1 MTNTIKKIIYFDEL
15 SAMDLLQIE
24 KKGNLT
30 KTVQL
35 MHDEKGSAS
44 GESKVNMEF
53 GKQSAVKQIFDSL
66 LGMSA
71 SASASAGI
79 NGNITGERVA
89 KTILENTLIYDF
101 LDTVEF
107 RKKKTIIDISEG
119 FKLNIQQDTMTYF
132 ATITPIASM
141 FEGSKHLDEEELS
154 FDVSKMNEAIRS
166 IKGYFELIGTRG
178 NENRVFRFNIEA
190 FKNNYR
196 IQDLKFMNLT
206 LYSVLV
212 GEISKENLNYDK
224 EFDLNQG
231 AKPSGIGKFKGIR
244 SEATKEDKYQVYDV
258 ILAGVK

>member
-89 KTILENTLIYDF
+89 K
-101 LDTVEF
+101 
-107 RKKKTIIDISEG
+107 
-119 FKLNIQQDTMTYF
+119 
-132 ATITPIASM
+132 
-141 FEGSKHLDEEELS
+141 
-154 FDVSKMNEAIRS
+154 NE
-166 IKGYFELIGTRG
+166 
-178 NENRVFRFNIEA
+178 
-190 FKNNYR
+190 
-196 IQDLKFMNLT
+196 
-206 LYSVLV
+206 
-212 GEISKENLNYDK
+212 
-224 EFDLNQG
+224 
-231 AKPSGIGKFKGIR
+231 
-244 SEATKEDKYQVYDV
+244 
-258 ILAGVK
+258 

>member
-1 MTNTIKKIIYFDEL
+1 
-15 SAMDLLQIE
+15 MDLLQIE

-35 MHDEKGSAS
+35 MHGEKGSAS
-44 GESKVNMEF
+44 GEAKVSMEI
-53 GKQSAVKQIFDSL
+53 GKQSALKQIFDSL
-66 LGMSA
+66 IGMSTNA
-71 SASASAGI
+71 SINAGI

-107 RKKKTIIDISEG
+107 RKKKPIIDISDG

-141 FEGSKHLDEEELS
+141 FEGSKSLEDEDLT
-154 FDVSKMNEAIRS
+154 FDVSKMNEAIKN

-178 NENRVFRFNIEA
+178 KENRVFRFNIES

-212 GEISKENLNYDK
+212 GEISKENLKFDK
-224 EFDLNQG
+224 EFDLNQDD
-231 AKPSGIGKFKGIR
+231 KPSGIGNFGGIK
-244 SEATKEDKYQVYDV
+244 SEKTKLDKYQVYDV

>member
-1 MTNTIKKIIYFDEL
+1 
-15 SAMDLLQIE
+15 MDLLQIE

-166 IKGYFELIGTRG
+166 IKGYFELIGTREIG
-178 NENRVFRFNIEA
+178 RASCRERV
-190 FKNNYR
+190 Y
-196 IQDLKFMNLT
+196 
-206 LYSVLV
+206 VLV
-212 GEISKENLNYDK
+212 
-224 EFDLNQG
+224 
-231 AKPSGIGKFKGIR
+231 
-244 SEATKEDKYQVYDV
+244 
-258 ILAGVK
+258 

>member
-1 MTNTIKKIIYFDEL
+1 
-15 SAMDLLQIE
+15 MDLLQIE

-89 KTILENTLIYDF
+89 KTILENTLI
-101 LDTVEF
+101 
-107 RKKKTIIDISEG
+107 SEG

-178 NENRVFRFNIEA
+178 NENRVFRFNIES